1 MLHQIFTIHD
11 ITAEVHTQ
19 PFYGINDAVAVRSCV
34 NLVQNPGTTFY
45 DNPED
50 FRLYHIGSFDDESCV
65 FVQTEKRFIVRL
77 SDLLVRQFPNDEN
90 EEAQQENEEVNP

>member
-1 MLHQIFTIHD
+1 MIHQIFTIHD

-19 PFYGINDAVAVRSCV
+19 PFFGINDAVAVRSCA

-50 FRLYHIGSFDDESCV
+50 FRLYHIGSFNDENCQ
-65 FVQTEKRFIVRL
+65 FTQTEKRLIVRL
-77 SDLLVRQFPNDEN
+77 SDLMIRQFPTDEN
-90 EEAQQENEEVNP
+90 TQEVQS